1 MYSNIVCYEWERKH
15 NQDMKCCALHAH
27 VMQVGEDP
35 RPVMRAAYTA
45 FQDGK
50 EPDRIM
56 AAINPMR
63 GSHDTF
69 YAQLV
74 RVRSTPL
81 QDLQG

>member
-1 MYSNIVCYEWERKH
+1 
-15 NQDMKCCALHAH
+15 
-27 VMQVGEDP
+27 MQVGEDP
-35 RPVMRAAYTA
+35 RPVMRAAFTA
-45 FQDGK
+45 FQDGS

-74 RVRSTPL
+74 RLRSKASNKFARLIVSFHCQFELPTL
-81 QDLQG
+81 TKR

>member
-1 MYSNIVCYEWERKH
+1 
-15 NQDMKCCALHAH
+15 
-27 VMQVGEDP
+27 MQVGEDP

-45 FQDGK
+45 FQDGS

-74 RVRSTPL
+74 RLRSTPTNDFARL
-81 QDLQG
+81 NVPFNANCASLTLMKR